1 MVEMLACDLGMKW
14 WRDPEKTNMGR
25 HWGWWAE

>member
-1 MVEMLACDLGMKW
+1 MVEMLACDLGMEW

-25 HWGWWAE
+25 HWGAPG